1 MRKNYILYA
10 SIILCF
16 AIFGAL
22 APINKVKAEETERI
36 PVSSDTEYK
45 QGEAAAMPDETGA
58 AEDLL
63 IAPAPEEDS
72 LIAPAP
78 ESNIEAQDIAS
89 SQTSDADDAEA
100 QSLVDR
106 DENITAEDLGVEDP
120 LVLPDSK
127 VFYPLKNMW
136 RGFLTGVTLSSVKK
150 AQLRIRFANEKLI
163 EAKKL
168 AERTDNPEII
178 EKALDSYS
186 QEIEQMQNRLE
197 KIKEKAEK
205 NEKID
210 QLVEKI
216 ADSQIKH
223 SILIDKIEKNLP
235 ENVFEKVSEKI
246 EEARIQIIDKMIE
259 KNLKLADPE
268 KVREKLENA
277 IESQNGSDFAQFRN
291 MEILKRIENAAPE
304 EAKEALSQ
312 AREQAK
318 EKLEQKLLEI
328 PEEKRQMFKNYVK
341 NMAGSALG
349 HFESI
354 QEIESDEIPGNVRD
368 IIEQAKQKS
377 IQNIEEQ
384 IEKSQIRKERI
395 INILENG
402 TMENMRALD
411 DLENNL
417 SPEAANK
424 IIEVKIAAVEN
435 FKEKIENAGTEEKKK
450 ILDTMEKFHDARQL
464 EILKQIKQSIPEGE
478 KEFLEKLEEKAKTE
492 LQKDLE
498 RAKDIRQ
505 KTIILSKLAGDNPE
519 QIENIKEYFLDKEMA
534 EDLTKEQAKKI
545 ERKIGNIGNSERL
558 ETFKIQ
564 IEKNADIKSVIQE
577 NHPEIMEKIS
587 YYQDQLKEN
596 VTESSVKTQIQKVL
610 QEFSSI
616 EKELSDLPENSDKTK
631 LQKLLS
637 EAKENLDAA
646 QKALDSENPL
656 KSFGY
661 STSAMQKINEL
672 VKILKNMETETD
684 SAASTEKTGIANPAS
699 TCAQVITP
707 AKNAKTGECKDF
719 PTPCDIPAGW
729 IQVEK
734 CGEKPAAQIR
744 EKIQNRIEENTNNK
758 LETN

>member
-1 MRKNYILYA
+1 MQKNKYISA
-10 SIILCF
+10 SVILCF

-22 APINKVKAEETERI
+22 APINKAKAEETERI
-36 PVSSDTEYK
+36 SVNS
-45 QGEAAAMPDETGA
+45 
-58 AEDLL
+58 L
-63 IAPAPEEDS
+63 IVPAPEN
-72 LIAPAP
+72 
-78 ESNIEAQDIAS
+78 NIETQDIAS
-89 SQTSDADDAEA
+89 LQTNNAEA
-100 QSLVDR
+100 QNLVDQ

-136 RGFLTGVTLSSVKK
+136 REFLTGITLSSVKK
-150 AQLRIRFANEKLI
+150 AHLRIRFANEKLI

-168 AERTDNPEII
+168 AERKDNPEII

-205 NEKID
+205 NEKVD

-223 SILIDKIEKNLP
+223 SILIDRIEKNLP
-235 ENVFEKVSEKI
+235 EDVFEKVSEKI

-277 IESQNGSDFAQFRN
+277 IENQNGSDFAQFRN

-354 QEIESDEIPGNVRD
+354 QEIESEEIPENVRD

-384 IEKSQIRKERI
+384 IEKSQIRKEKI

-417 SPEAANK
+417 SPETANK

-464 EILKQIKQSIPEGE
+464 EILKQIKQSIPESE

-498 RAKDIRQ
+498 KAKDIRQ

-519 QIENIKEYFLDKEMA
+519 QIETVKEYLINKEMA
-534 EDLTKEQAKKI
+534 EDLTKEQVKKI
-545 ERKIGNIGNSERL
+545 ERKIENMENSVKL

-564 IEKNADIKSVIQE
+564 IEKNEGIKSIIQE
-577 NHPEIMEKIS
+577 NHPEIIEKIN
-587 YYQDQLKEN
+587 YYQDQMKEN
-596 VTESSVKTQIQKVL
+596 ITESSVKTQMQKVL
-610 QEFSSI
+610 
-616 EKELSDLPENSDKTK
+616 
-631 LQKLLS
+631 
-637 EAKENLDAA
+637 
-646 QKALDSENPL
+646 
-656 KSFGY
+656 
-661 STSAMQKINEL
+661 
-672 VKILKNMETETD
+672 
-684 SAASTEKTGIANPAS
+684 TEKTGIVNPAS
-699 TCAQVITP
+699 TYCLKQGGKLISEKDENGEDSGICALPNGQKCERG
-707 AKNAKTGECKDF
+707 AFFRGECGKD
-719 PTPCDIPAGW
+719 
-729 IQVEK
+729 ESE
-734 CGEKPAAQIR
+734 EKPAAQIR
-744 EKIQNRIEENTNNK
+744 ERIQNRIEENKEEDKQAESNNASQP
-758 LETN
+758 